1 MFVCF
6 FYAFFAIALLTQL
19 QAAENEKKVKDFF
32 SFGENNTA
40 LLSFLFAEPVSQ
52 FSPTTPAA
60 SRAHTQSHERL
71 KSGERL
77 NVRKLM
83 DSSAAAKPFSC
94 CCSNLTR
101 QMGSFRELSYSVCRR
116 KTEFSKEEAPFGKNK
131 QTNNQNTKKGDWT
144 FPHCPRSSSTMSINL
159 ARGCLIRLAWRH
171 LAASRQQHAK
181 YFFFVK

>member
-1 MFVCF
+1 MERITPLCCR
-6 FYAFFAIALLTQL
+6 
-19 QAAENEKKVKDFF
+19 F
-32 SFGENNTA
+32 S
-40 LLSFLFAEPVSQ
+40 SRSQ
-52 FSPTTPAA
+52 FHRSARPRPPLPPPHVHA
-60 SRAHTQSHERL
+60 RTQSHERL

-94 CCSNLTR
+94 RCSNLTR

-116 KTEFSKEEAPFGKNK
+116 KREFSKEEALFGKNK

-144 FPHCPRSSSTMSINL
+144 FPHCPRSSSTMSVNL

-181 YFFFVK
+181 YFFFVR